1 MDSSYTSGAGNYD
14 RDAVRFF
21 DVAHE
26 GAQLRAV
33 AGGLEPLG
41 RLRGM
46 GARALVVVATDQV
59 SLAAARA
66 TVTALQPL
74 PLPVVVSRELPG
86 FIGPLDVVVAVGAE
100 AGRDDDAR
108 ALITAARRGA
118 VTVLAGPA
126 EGPLLDDAPSD
137 TAVIAALPT
146 AVGASPARAAAV
158 TAAVLR
164 VLEAPV
170 EVVAERLA
178 LIADEVDAE
187 VQALAPDRDDTVNPA
202 RQLGAYAQGSRVLH
216 TGAGAYGDAVAQV
229 AAALWTSR
237 GIASGYLPADEVP
250 AAVENAR
257 EASPTARADDIF
269 YDPYLDGGPQLVGLN
284 TIVWACGDLSG
295 LAAPGARVETV
306 AAEASAADEAAQA
319 LRLSTRA
326 YAAAALGEPG
336 E

>member
-1 MDSSYTSGAGNYD
+1 MDSSYTTGAGNYD
-14 RDAVRFF
+14 PDAVRFF

-66 TVTALQPL
+66 TASALQPL
-74 PLPVVVSRELPG
+74 PLPVVVARELPG
-86 FIGPLDVVVAVGAE
+86 FIGPLDVVVAV
-100 AGRDDDAR
+100 GRDDDAR

-126 EGPLLDDAPSD
+126 EGPLLDDAPTD
-137 TAVIAALPT
+137 TAVIPALPT

-164 VLEAPV
+164 VLDAPV
-170 EVVAERLA
+170 EVVAERLT

-216 TGAGAYGDAVAQV
+216 AGAGAYGDAVAQV

-257 EASPTARADDIF
+257 EASPASRSDDIF

-295 LAAPGARVETV
+295 FAAPGARVETV
-306 AAEASAADEAAQA
+306 AAEVSAADEAAQA

-326 YAAAALGEPG
+326 YAAAALGEPS